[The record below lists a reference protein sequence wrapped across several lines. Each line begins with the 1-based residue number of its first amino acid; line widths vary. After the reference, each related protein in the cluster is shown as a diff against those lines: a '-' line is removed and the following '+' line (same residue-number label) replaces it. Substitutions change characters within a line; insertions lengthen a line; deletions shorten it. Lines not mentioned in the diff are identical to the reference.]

1 MLRFFT
7 NRELSRN
14 LFIPLAKWKRWSRE
28 FLPPDPLGG
37 LRSGVA
43 RRYSVDQA
51 LTVFIG
57 GHLVAELKMSI
68 PEARQI
74 MVDLRSCFNDIGAF
88 VGTRIHHRYQLEG
101 YGAILAFSIFFSREW
116 SATRNPSSFNYT
128 VRGLISRKK
137 IDVGDRKVFREDYL
151 EEPIPPSNL
160 TTFAVYEP
168 FIKTLPI
175 SAIVD
180 QFTKGMKL
188 DRGHFP
194 ILEHYDTDA

>member
-7 NRELSRN
+7 NRELSHN
-14 LFIPLAKWKRWSRE
+14 LLIPLAKWKRWSRE

-37 LRSGVA
+37 IQSGVA
-43 RRYSVDQA
+43 RRYSADQA

-74 MVDLRSCFNDIGAF
+74 MDDMRSCFNAIGAF
-88 VGTRIHHRYQLEG
+88 AGARIHGRYQLG
-101 YGAILAFSIFFSREW
+101 GHGAILAFNIFFSRAW
-116 SATRNPSSFNYT
+116 TADGNPSSFNYT
-128 VRGLISRKK
+128 VRGLISRKV
-137 IDVGDRKVFREDYL
+137 IDVGGRKVLREDYL
-151 EEPIPPSNL
+151 EEPLPPA
-160 TTFAVYEP
+160 TTTTLDMYKPTVK
-168 FIKTLPI
+168 ILPI

-180 QFTKGMKL
+180 QFTKVMRL

-194 ILEHYDTDA
+194 ILDHYDTAA